1 MVHKF
6 QRDIWCYQP
15 LWVLLNTFDCVW
27 KLYTRCLTVLEWSG
41 NFIRYKLLGVRMPII
56 TYDNIITKLTIVLL
70 NHINNPYLYCNPEKL
85 KESSI
90 SVIYIF
96 HLLLDLN
103 KPTIWYLWTTYEPPL
118 PFPSPAV
125 EGVENLY
132 RKE

>member
-1 MVHKF
+1 
-6 QRDIWCYQP
+6 
-15 LWVLLNTFDCVW
+15 
-27 KLYTRCLTVLEWSG
+27 
-41 NFIRYKLLGVRMPII
+41 MPII
-56 TYDNIITKLTIVLL
+56 TYDNIIPKLTIVLL
-70 NHINNPYLYCNPEKL
+70 NHINNPYLYCYPEKL

-103 KPTIWYLWTTYEPPL
+103 KPTIWYLWTTYQPPL
-118 PFPSPAV
+118 PLPSPAV